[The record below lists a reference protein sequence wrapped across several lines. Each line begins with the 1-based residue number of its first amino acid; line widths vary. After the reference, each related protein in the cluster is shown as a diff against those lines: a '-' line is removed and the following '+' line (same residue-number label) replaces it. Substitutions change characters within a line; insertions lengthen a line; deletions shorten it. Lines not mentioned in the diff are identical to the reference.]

1 MDFLVDNSQFARIQW
16 LGRSFRPS
24 GKSVYLNES
33 VADRRQPSQL
43 AVSKASNARVLCR
56 LGVRKPEQGKGS
68 EPVNHKRQPLR
79 GVSDFIHT
87 ASFLVN
93 GKATEV
99 QNRNSNNFEKEGHM
113 RQARYRFFL
122 LPLLF
127 VLACAGAFAQA
138 NSEVTGIVTDQT
150 GAVVAGAN
158 IVLTDPATSETHTAT
173 SGGTGLYDFAGLN
186 PGNYNMKITSKGF
199 ESYAQNGI
207 VVNVSATSRVD
218 VKLTVGAETQTVT
231 VEADALAVQA
241 DSNVVS
247 TLISSEQIS
256 EIATENRN
264 FAALAA
270 LGLGVSSA
278 LPDSNTP
285 TSVAASFT
293 ISVNGLRQSHNIWL
307 IDGGEADDRGGAGGM
322 DIMPSQDA
330 IAEFTMMT
338 SNYPP
343 DYGISSGATMSLS
356 LKSGSQKFHGE
367 VFEFNRNTDYDANQY
382 FNKLSSP
389 VTPRTSTHYNIF
401 GANGGGPIFIPH
413 LYNTNKQ
420 KTFFFWNEEW
430 RKILSGAG
438 TNEQNTIDSADIP
451 KAGQNLTYVAPGFDS
466 GNFLLVPNIATSTS
480 YYQNALKPL
489 GLTPNRCWNGT
500 TLFDSKGNPNG
511 CQDPQVVPSSLFDAN
526 GILYLNSG
534 VLPKANVAGQDKNI
548 TNVSNPINVRDDV
561 LRIDHKFND
570 KWAILGHYMHDS
582 VVQGYAQPELGWLWA
597 SYNTITST
605 LSNPSNSAAIKLS
618 GTISPN
624 LLVEGSINYDGNI
637 INITNSANSA
647 LPSGW
652 NITPVASSFK
662 ITRNSLPG
670 MSYFG
675 PYGTAEDT
683 GSAPWHNAAEDYEP
697 KVDISYTSGKHAM
710 KFGFSY
716 NRYTKNQQLF
726 GDEQGIYGPSSTTN
740 DSLMDLLL
748 GLTGSYQQF
757 QAVPIRHY
765 VNQTPSAYAMDNWHV
780 TPRLTLQLGLRY
792 DALPHAWERSAAVAN
807 FNPALYNPANAPIW
821 TAAGTIDPTSQ
832 GVATVNAVQYY
843 LNGMGLAG
851 VEGFPNGLVVNDYK
865 TLQPR
870 VGFSEDMFG
879 NGKTVLR
886 GGFGTFYERLQGNDI
901 YNAATNP
908 PFAYNL
914 NIGNTYLSD
923 PGTNWQTGQSAAAQ
937 GFPVFAASLTNLA
950 QNYRAP
956 AVAQFSMGIQHE
968 IKPSMIW
975 VVQYVGNLAWHQ
987 NIERPLN
994 NLPISVGNVTIPEPA
1009 TSTVPA
1015 HNATVPVEC
1024 LAGDS
1029 GNHSPFGDDS
1039 ACIPGFQSFAG
1050 GLNQFRSYQG
1060 YGGITQE
1067 ENTTNGNYNGFQTG
1081 LRLQN
1086 KWGLSGELDYTYSH
1100 EIDLTTYDLTTID
1113 NPWNLKYDKG
1123 SGALDRRHIVSA
1135 NYVYKMPF
1143 FSKGN
1148 DLLHSIAGGWE
1159 VAGTVIDETGVLP
1172 ANNGVTGAG
1181 GTANGSGNGY
1191 DPVGLG
1197 GGYTV
1202 RPNISGKMSYPRKW
1216 GNYFDT
1222 SKFSNVVPQWQGGP
1236 NMGFGNTG
1244 KDAVVGPGRVN
1255 FTTSLYKS
1263 FAIKERA
1270 HFELRFESFNTF
1282 NHSEANGVGMGYN
1295 PQSTGSSSNST
1306 PTGQFSTILGKGSN
1320 FGQIT
1325 SAWDA
1330 RVLELGGKFVF

>member
-1 MDFLVDNSQFARIQW
+1 
-16 LGRSFRPS
+16 
-24 GKSVYLNES
+24 VYLNELIPE
-33 VADRRQPSQL
+33 RKQPSLLSAQTEGT
-43 AVSKASNARVLCR
+43 ARASLRMGSSSQMGAQHNHP
-56 LGVRKPEQGKGS
+56 GGFKGYRFNR
-68 EPVNHKRQPLR
+68 E
-79 GVSDFIHT
+79 SDSVFT
-87 ASFLVN
+87 ASWCRD
-93 GKATEV
+93 GMATEEPIT
-99 QNRNSNNFEKEGHM
+99 SNKLEKEGHM
-113 RQARYRFFL
+113 RQASYRFFL
-122 LPLLF
+122 LPLFL

-150 GAVVAGAN
+150 GAVVAGAK
-158 IVLTDPATSETHTAT
+158 IVLTDPGTGEVHSTI
-173 SGGTGLYDFAGLN
+173 SGGTGLYDIPGLN
-186 PGNYNMKITSKGF
+186 PFTYNLKVTAKGF

-207 VVNVSATSRVD
+207 VVNVSSTARAD
-218 VKLTVGAETQTVT
+218 VKLTVGAESQTVT

-356 LKSGSQKFHGE
+356 LKSGTQKFHGE
-367 VFEFNRNTDYDANQY
+367 AYEFNRNTDYDANQY

-389 VTPRTSTHYNIF
+389 VVPRTSTHYNIF
-401 GANGGGPIFIPH
+401 GANAGGPLFIPK
-413 LYNTNKQ
+413 LYNQNKQ
-420 KTFFFWNEEW
+420 HTFFFWNEEW

-438 TNEQNTIDSADIP
+438 TNEENTLDNADRP
-451 KAGQNLTYVAPGFDS
+451 TAGTNLTYVAPAFDAS
-466 GNFLLVPNIATSTS
+466 NALVVPNISTSTS
-480 YYQNALKPL
+480 YYQTKLAPL
-489 GLTPNRCWNGT
+489 GLTPNT
-500 TLFDSKGNPNG
+500 PFPNNTI
-511 CQDPQVVPSSLFDAN
+511 PASLFDNN
-526 GILYLNSG
+526 GVLYLNSA
-534 VLPKANVAGQDKNI
+534 VFPKPNVSGEDKNI
-548 TNVSNPINVRDDV
+548 TNVSNPINVRDDIARV
-561 LRIDHKFND
+561 DHKWND
-570 KWAILGHYMHDS
+570 KWQILGHYMHDS
-582 VVQGYAQPELGWLWA
+582 VVQGYALPELGWLWA

-605 LSNPSNSAAIKLS
+605 LSNPSNSAALKLS
-618 GTISPN
+618 GTINPN
-624 LLVEGSINYDGNI
+624 LLVEASINYDGNI
-637 INITNSANSA
+637 INITNSANSQ

-652 NITPVASSFK
+652 AVNPVASSFA

-675 PYGTAEDT
+675 PYGVAEDT

-697 KVDISYTSGKHAM
+697 KVDISYTTGKHAM
-710 KFGFSY
+710 KYGFSY

-740 DSLMDLLL
+740 DSAMDLLL
-748 GLTGSYQQF
+748 GLTGSYNQF

-765 VNQTPSAYAMDNWHV
+765 VNQTPSAYVMDNWHA
-780 TPRLTLQLGLRY
+780 TPKLTLQLGLRY
-792 DALPHAWERSAAVAN
+792 DALPHAWERSNQVAN
-807 FNPALYNPANAPIW
+807 FNPAAYSATATPVW
-821 TAAGTIDPTSQ
+821 TAAGTIASTSP
-832 GVATVNAVQYY
+832 GLATVNGVQYY
-843 LNGMGLAG
+843 LNGIGLAG
-851 VEGFPNGLVVNDYK
+851 VEGFPHGLVVNDYK

-870 VGFSEDMFG
+870 VGFSQDIFG

-886 GGFGTFYERLQGNDI
+886 GGFGTFFERMQGNDI
-901 YNAATNP
+901 YDAATNP

-914 NIGNTYLSD
+914 GLGNTYLSD
-923 PGTNWQTGQSAAAQ
+923 PGTNWQTGASASSQ
-937 GFPVFAASLTNLA
+937 GLPIFAAGVTNLA

-956 AVAQFSMGIQHE
+956 AVAQFSLGVQHE
-968 IKPSMIW
+968 IKPSVIW

-987 NIERPLN
+987 NVDNNIN
-994 NLPISVGNVTIPEPA
+994 NLPVADQATTVNIITTPAGPMGVPPAVTNNVNIA
-1009 TSTVPA
+1009 
-1015 HNATVPVEC
+1015 C

-1029 GNHSPFGDDS
+1029 GNHYGTSTADIGTYDGN
-1039 ACIPGFQSFAG
+1039 CLTGFQQVPG

-1060 YGGITQE
+1060 YTGITQE
-1067 ENTTNGNYNGFQTG
+1067 QNNTNGNYNGFQTG

-1086 KWGLSGELDYTYSH
+1086 KWGLSGELDYTWSH
-1100 EIDLTTYDLTTID
+1100 EIDITSYDLSTIS
-1113 NPWNLKYDKG
+1113 NPWNPKYDKG
-1123 SGALDRRHIVSA
+1123 SGALDRRQMLNA
-1135 NYVYKMPF
+1135 NYVYKLPF

-1148 DLLHSIAGGWE
+1148 DLTHSILGGWE
-1159 VAGTVIDETGVLP
+1159 LAGTFIDESGVIST
-1172 ANNGVTGAG
+1172 VTGAG
-1181 GTANGSGNGY
+1181 GVGGSGNGW

-1202 RPNISGKMSYPRKW
+1202 RPNITGKMDYPKHW

-1222 SKFSNVVPQWQGGP
+1222 SKFSNVTPVWLGGA
-1236 NMGFGNTG
+1236 NLGFGNTG

-1263 FAIKERA
+1263 FAVTERA

-1282 NHSEANGVGMGYN
+1282 NHGEANGINSGYN
-1295 PQSTGSSSNST
+1295 PQNATG
-1306 PTGQFSTILGKGSN
+1306 GLFSTVFNSGDT
-1320 FGQIT
+1320 FGQVT